1 MSTLHGRTRVPIRV
15 TVATLLAIAVA
26 LLLAPRAEGQAA
38 QPRILVSTID
48 GPITPVVA
56 DHVEEGAA
64 RAAVAGFDAY
74 LVELDTPGGLD
85 TSMRDI
91 VQSVLGSDV
100 PVIVYVAP
108 RGARA
113 ASAGAI
119 IVLASHVAAMAP
131 GTTIGAATP
140 VDLQGGEISDKI
152 LNDATSYTR
161 ALAELR
167 GRNEDFAAD
176 IVVEGR
182 SVTATEAV
190 EIGAVE
196 LIAPSR
202 SDLLTAL
209 DGRQVALDESTDVT
223 LRTAGAELVPHDLS
237 WSRAVLQWLADP
249 NLAFLFISLGTLAIV
264 YEVANP
270 GVGFGAIGGAILLLL
285 GFFSLAVLPVSAVGI
300 LLLVLALA
308 LFVTE
313 LFVPGVGVFAAGGT
327 TALVLAG
334 LFLFR
339 GSIGVDP
346 FVLVP
351 TALVAGGGAL
361 LVGRLVWRS
370 RHVPRTTGAAGMIGA
385 RGTIRV
391 ADGRRGQAFVNGAL
405 WNTRAEAPLRLGE
418 PIRVVGIDGLDLIVE
433 PEEET

>member
-1 MSTLHGRTRVPIRV
+1 M
-15 TVATLLAIAVA
+15 LLAVA
-26 LLLAPRAEGQAA
+26 GMLLIGPRADGQAA
-38 QPRILVSTID
+38 GPRILVSTID

-56 DHVEEGAA
+56 DHIEEGTA
-64 RAAVAGFDAY
+64 RAAATAFDAY

-91 VQSVLGSDV
+91 VQSLLGSDV

-108 RGARA
+108 QGARA

-223 LRTAGAELVPHDLS
+223 LRTAGAELVPHDLL

-339 GSIGVDP
+339 GSIGVDL

-370 RHVPRTTGAAGMIGA
+370 RHIPRTTGAAGMIGA

-418 PIRVVGIDGLDLIVE
+418 PIRVIGIDGLDLIVE